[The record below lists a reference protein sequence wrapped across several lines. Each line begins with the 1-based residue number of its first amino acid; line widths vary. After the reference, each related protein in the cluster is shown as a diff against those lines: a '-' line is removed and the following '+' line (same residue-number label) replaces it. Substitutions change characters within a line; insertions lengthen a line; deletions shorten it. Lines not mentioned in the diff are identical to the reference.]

1 MIEEPPLLT
10 IARTMRRP
18 TADQIAAFQDVPSGF
33 VVDALNGGGALSSDI
48 QPIGAGR
55 DLRRIAAGPALTAD
69 CGPAD
74 ILATLAALKFIQ
86 PGDVVVAAFAGHQGC
101 AAAGDRVT
109 GMMKNNGA
117 AGFVTDGPMRDYDG
131 VIEVGLPAWCTG
143 LTPASPFANGPGA
156 VGQPIQIGGQEVET
170 GDMIVADRDGV
181 VVVPFEKIDDIIA
194 RLEVVR
200 ALEADLDGEVDR
212 GLKLPSSI
220 SDLLASDKVKYID

>member
-55 DLRRIAAGPALTAD
+55 DLRCIAAGPALTAD

-101 AAAGDRVT
+101 AAAGDR
-109 GMMKNNGA
+109 G
-117 AGFVTDGPMRDYDG
+117 
-131 VIEVGLPAWCTG
+131 
-143 LTPASPFANGPGA
+143 
-156 VGQPIQIGGQEVET
+156 
-170 GDMIVADRDGV
+170 DRDD
-181 VVVPFEKIDDIIA
+181 EKTTA
-194 RLEVVR
+194 PPVLSPMAQCATMMV
-200 ALEADLDGEVDR
+200 
-212 GLKLPSSI
+212 
-220 SDLLASDKVKYID
+220 